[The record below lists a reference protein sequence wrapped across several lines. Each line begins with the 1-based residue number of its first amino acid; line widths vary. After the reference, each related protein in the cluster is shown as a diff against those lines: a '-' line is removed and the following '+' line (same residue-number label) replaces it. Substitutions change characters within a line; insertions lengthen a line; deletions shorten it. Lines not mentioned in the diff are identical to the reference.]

1 MSIIGL
7 INTAP
12 EIQKLRK
19 NEIKNFTANVEEY
32 FVEYLSRLN

>member
-1 MSIIGL
+1 MGL

-19 NEIKNFTANVEEY
+19 NEIKNFVSTVEDY
-32 FVEYLSRLN
+32 YIEYLSRLN